1 MTAEDHKPRILI
13 VEDHDAL
20 RALMAKFLGGAHP
33 NYRIDEACNGRQ
45 AIELVKGHPPML
57 ILMDIHLPD
66 ANGLELT
73 ARIRALQ
80 PAVQIIVVTQ
90 SDSAAHRARAA
101 AAGAFGYVVKD
112 KLFTELMPLVV
123 QALTT
128 AIEET
133 PS

>member
-33 NYRIDEACNGRQ
+33 DYRIDEACNGRR
-45 AIELVKGHPPML
+45 AIELVKSHPPNL

-73 ARIRALQ
+73 AQIRALH
-80 PAVQIIVVTQ
+80 PAVQVIVVTQ
-90 SDSAAHRARAA
+90 NDSTAHKAGAS
-101 AAGAFGYVVKD
+101 AAGAIGYVVKD
-112 KLFTELMPLVV
+112 KLFAELIPLV
-123 QALTT
+123 ARTLRT
-128 AIEET
+128 AAG
-133 PS
+133 SFA